1 MIQTRSRTKRSLE
14 NKEENK
20 EEYRHAKFRRF
31 ENPIFCD
38 YSCPCGGGQSC
49 IVSRRSVGDWVH
61 EDNVFRSNNLP
72 LRKNCYCSYSR
83 KQINVMKAFYPKY

>member
-14 NKEENK
+14 NKEE
-20 EEYRHAKFRRF
+20 YRQSKFRRF
-31 ENPIFCD
+31 KSPTFCD

-61 EDNVFRSNNLP
+61 EDSVFRANNLP

-83 KQINVMKAFYPKY
+83 KQFNVMKAFYPKY